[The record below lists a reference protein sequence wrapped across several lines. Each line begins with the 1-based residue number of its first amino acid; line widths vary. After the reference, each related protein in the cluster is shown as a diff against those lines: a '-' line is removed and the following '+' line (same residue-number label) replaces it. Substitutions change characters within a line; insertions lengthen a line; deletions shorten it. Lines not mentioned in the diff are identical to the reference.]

1 MSFSERINTILNL
14 TELNRSSSS
23 SRSGGGRGGGGC
35 GGGGSSS
42 RRRSISSICSLNPM
56 PVGGDPRW
64 VWRQNRQ

>member
-23 SRSGGGRGGGGC
+23 SGGGG

-42 RRRSISSICSLNPM
+42 SRRSISSICSLNPM